1 MIIGSLS
8 IRAPSISCVVEALS
22 DKGRDGMN
30 EVAQLAFERAE
41 CTILVIIKL
50 DPMATVLDNARM
62 RPIYLSSNMRNYRNV
77 EGGEKRVQMASLW
90 ITHLP
95 GSKIQQLH
103 EKKRST
109 SRRTTI

>member
-8 IRAPSISCVVEALS
+8 IRVPCVVEALS
-22 DKGRDGMN
+22 DRGRDGMN
-30 EVAQLAFERAE
+30 EVARLAFERAE

-77 EGGEKRVQMASLW
+77 EGEKGCV
-90 ITHLP
+90 
-95 GSKIQQLH
+95 
-103 EKKRST
+103 RSV
-109 SRRTTI
+109 SRL